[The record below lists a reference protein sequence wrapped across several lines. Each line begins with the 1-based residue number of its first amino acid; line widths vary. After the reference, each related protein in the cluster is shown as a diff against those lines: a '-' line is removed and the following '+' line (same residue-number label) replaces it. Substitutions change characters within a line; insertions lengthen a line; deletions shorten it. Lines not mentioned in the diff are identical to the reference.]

1 MRRLTELMENWMSIH
16 RLQYRCALKGL
27 AACVLAMLGTT
38 DLGSPAYAQAFEPE
52 ASRLARAIHLK
63 ARPAPAASSLRF
75 RAPGGVTTGKRT
87 ATTIAVSICAESG
100 PGSLRDALA
109 SAVDGDTIDL
119 TDLRSCTI
127 TLESGALT
135 TSAAVTIEGPG
146 ETDLVIDGASSD
158 RVLYSLG
165 ASLAIVGTT
174 LTNGYALEFGGCLAA
189 SGNVTLDHVTITHCR
204 AGSASAQAAYGGG
217 VAVTGEFAVESSTI
231 TGNTAEATDKALGG
245 GLVSQQALSLVDSV
259 ISDNYLSAARVYGGG
274 VESLSID
281 LPIFLGHC
289 VLERNAAYGIDQS
302 YGGGVH
308 GRNAARLEST
318 RLSHNI
324 ANAKTVAGGGGV
336 AMDLDVT
343 VEYDS
348 VVSNNIV
355 VASVGATDSR
365 PYGAY
370 GGGLLTRFGSV
381 YVTGDPA
388 FGSDSRH
395 PLIAGNEV
403 TSNNGYASGGG
414 VATRYIYGDVS
425 VAFATISAN
434 AIASNANA
442 FGGGVQAIHDLLLH
456 ASTVSG
462 NTVRT
467 DCASRCFAGGGG
479 GYSLENIDASYSTVS
494 DNHVSAYQPGVV
506 LASSGGLGAAFYT
519 LSLVE
524 STVSGNTVSAPD
536 GSVYGAYGGGV
547 MGPLYSDSV
556 LVIRNST
563 IAFNVAGT
571 QAGGLSVAPND
582 VSSEVTSTIVSNNEA
597 PLGADIDASPFLGS
611 SVVVAGDHDLIVAHG
626 AGITVPDDTI
636 ASDPLLLPLSGNGG
650 GTRTHGIADCSP
662 AVDAGSNPGPFDFDQ
677 RLAPY
682 VRVSGAAPDIG
693 ALELQADPDLIFRS
707 SFELPLCP

>member
-1 MRRLTELMENWMSIH
+1 
-16 RLQYRCALKGL
+16 
-27 AACVLAMLGTT
+27 
-38 DLGSPAYAQAFEPE
+38 
-52 ASRLARAIHLK
+52 
-63 ARPAPAASSLRF
+63 
-75 RAPGGVTTGKRT
+75 
-87 ATTIAVSICAESG
+87 
-100 PGSLRDALA
+100 
-109 SAVDGDTIDL
+109 
-119 TDLRSCTI
+119 
-127 TLESGALT
+127 
-135 TSAAVTIEGPG
+135 VTIQGPG
-146 ETDLVIDGASSD
+146 EADLVIDGANSD
-158 RVLYSLG
+158 RVLYGLG

-174 LTNGYALEFGGCLAA
+174 LTNGYAQESGGCLAA

-217 VAVTGEFAVESSTI
+217 VAVTGDLAVASSTI
-231 TGNTAEATDKALGG
+231 TGNTAEATVKALGG

-259 ISDNYLSAARVYGGG
+259 ISDNTLSAARVLGGG
-274 VESLSID
+274 VESLSIN

-289 VLERNAAYGIDQS
+289 VLERNAAYGIDAS

-324 ANAKTVAGGGGV
+324 AHAKTVAGGGGV

-348 VVSNNIV
+348 VVSNNTV
-355 VASVGATDSR
+355 VASVGTTDSR

-388 FGSDSRH
+388 FGSDSGH

-434 AIASNANA
+434 SIASNATA
-442 FGGGVQAIHDLLLH
+442 FGGGIDAIRNLLLH

-479 GYSLENIDASYSTVS
+479 GYSLESIDASYSTIS
-494 DNHVSAYQPGVV
+494 DNHVSAYQPGIV
-506 LASSGGLGAAFYT
+506 LASGGGLGVALYT

-547 MGPLYSDSV
+547 MGPLYPDSTT
-556 LVIRNST
+556 VIRSST

-571 QAGGLSVAPND
+571 QAGGLAVAPND
-582 VSSEVTSTIVSNNEA
+582 VSSEVTSTIVSNNQA
-597 PLGADIDASPFLGS
+597 PVGADVDVSPFPAG
-611 SVVVAGDHDLIVAHG
+611 SVVVAGDHNLIVAHG
-626 AGITVPDDTI
+626 AGITVPADTI
-636 ASDPLLLPLSGNGG
+636 ASDPLLLPLASNGG
-650 GTRTHGIADCSP
+650 GTATHGMADCSP
-662 AVDAGSNPGPFDFDQ
+662 AKDAGSNPGLADFDQ

-682 VRVSGAAPDIG
+682 VRQSGAAPDIG
-693 ALELQADPDLIFRS
+693 ALELQPDPDLIFSS